1 MNNHLAPIKRVT
13 ATGVGAMIML
23 TMVLGFAPRILK
35 AASAKPDLMGNL
47 TSHADA
53 ACTPTP
59 SPTPGQE

>member
-47 TSHADA
+47 TPHAVA
-53 ACTPTP
+53 V
-59 SPTPGQE
+59 